1 MYGYFKPIYKCSV
14 VITRLLS
21 TQKSRV
27 WFFPLMLVKNQ
38 QIKQQTTMT
47 ETTYNKLVQM
57 IELNSK
63 TNQLWLEA
71 LDLRV
76 RLLKLEITIKSKH
89 YEIR

>member
-1 MYGYFKPIYKCSV
+1 
-14 VITRLLS
+14 
-21 TQKSRV
+21 
-27 WFFPLMLVKNQ
+27 MLVKNQ
-38 QIKQQTTMT
+38 PIKQQTTMT
-47 ETTYNKLVQM
+47 ETTNNKLVQM

-76 RLLKLEITIKSKH
+76 RLLKLEIAIKSKH